1 MGGDRERKR
10 QRSKDKKRR
19 SEDCSLER
27 DRHSRCRDDETK
39 RDARRNSLEGHRR
52 RRDHRKRHDYREND
66 SSSRS
71 RSSSSGRYRSR
82 SHGRDR
88 RREREEVRDKALPL
102 GGQNMADD
110 DSTRFFFTELVNK
123 LTNNRPEGNRFPM
136 IGNVIPEF
144 DPMNKNHDQQLAK
157 QNRGMR

>member
-1 MGGDRERKR
+1 
-10 QRSKDKKRR
+10 
-19 SEDCSLER
+19 
-27 DRHSRCRDDETK
+27 
-39 RDARRNSLEGHRR
+39 
-52 RRDHRKRHDYREND
+52 
-66 SSSRS
+66 
-71 RSSSSGRYRSR
+71 
-82 SHGRDR
+82 
-88 RREREEVRDKALPL
+88 VRDKALPL

-144 DPMNKNHDQQLAK
+144 DPMNKNHDQQVAK